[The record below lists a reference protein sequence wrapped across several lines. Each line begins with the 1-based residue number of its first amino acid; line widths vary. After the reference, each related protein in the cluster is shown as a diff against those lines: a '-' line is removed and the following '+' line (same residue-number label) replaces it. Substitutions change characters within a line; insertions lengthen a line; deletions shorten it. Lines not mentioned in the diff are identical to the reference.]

1 MIKIEALGFN
11 VIDKWLSN
19 SNLDDSYD
27 ENINKG
33 MEHHISWGNIITI
46 NKVNYILSSY
56 HGVHNSEYIYGYL
69 NDQKMKLSIV
79 TKSEEL
85 DIVLLKSSINLGENI
100 IKFKKSLKIP
110 NYRIVFKKEIFT
122 MPSIPYLY
130 IENIDEK
137 ASGTLIFNE
146 KNKCIGMVTM
156 MSLIEKK
163 YYAISS
169 IFILKFIEDFKKYD
183 TFPGLKTLLFKSD
196 VCELEDEE
204 IKSDGLVIKN
214 LNKITYANKG
224 FILKENDIIYKIN
237 NKLIIGRKIF
247 DEKIGLELPY
257 DTYISLFTKVTIDYY
272 RYCTEKKD
280 YILYS
285 YKPLIKPINLYRN
298 IQITSSVDDYYIY
311 NGIIFCELTCDI
323 INLYKKNN
331 IQIEGYALENYIH
344 NQYTNFPTP
353 TIIILDIIECFAY
366 KYSEDLP
373 YKKLDNNN
381 YNIAVIKNINNSK
394 VKNITSLKSLL
405 PCKNNNIN
413 YTFDGINIKTI
424 AFNE

>member
-1 MIKIEALGFN
+1 MIKIEAFGFN

-19 SNLDDSYD
+19 SKLDDSYD
-27 ENINKG
+27 ENTNKD
-33 MEHHISWGNIITI
+33 MERHISWGNIITI
-46 NKVNYILSSY
+46 NKLNYILSCY

-69 NDQKMKLSIV
+69 NDQEMKLSIV
-79 TKSEEL
+79 AKSEEL
-85 DIVLLKSSINLGENI
+85 DIVLLKSNTCLDENV

-110 NYRIVFKKEIFT
+110 NYRIIFKKEIFT
-122 MPSIPYLY
+122 MPLIPYLH
-130 IENIDEK
+130 IESIEEK
-137 ASGTLIFNE
+137 FSGTLIFNA

-169 IFILKFIEDFKKYD
+169 IFILKFIEDFKKYS
-183 TFPGLKTLLFKSD
+183 TFHGLKTLLFKNEI
-196 VCELEDEE
+196 CELEDEN

-214 LNKITYANKG
+214 LNKIVYANKG
-224 FILKENDIIYKIN
+224 KMLKENDIIYKIN
-237 NKLIIGRKIF
+237 DKLIIRGKIF

-272 RYCTEKKD
+272 RYCTEKKEHV
-280 YILYS
+280 LHS
-285 YKPLIKPINLYRN
+285 FKPLIKPINLYRN
-298 IQITSSVDDYYIY
+298 IQITSSVDDYHIY
-311 NGIIFCELTCDI
+311 NGIIFCVLTCDI
-323 INLYKKNN
+323 INLYKENN
-331 IQIEGYALENYIH
+331 IQIEGYALQNYIH
-344 NQYTNFPTP
+344 NQYTNSPMP
-353 TIIILDIIECFAY
+353 TIIILDIIKCFAH
-366 KYSEDLP
+366 KYSEELP

-394 VKNITSLKSLL
+394 IKNITSLKSLL